1 MRKIEARA
9 PWVDRWGYS
18 RAVRQG
24 PLIEVGGTTAGKP
37 DGSIVGI
44 DDLYEQTKYAL
55 SVVLDAVSG
64 LGGGVEDV
72 LRTRVFLRDIDDWEA
87 AGRAHVEVFGKHL
100 PTSSC
105 VGGAKLLHPDL
116 LVEIEA
122 TAYVHDPSG
131 SS

>member
-1 MRKIEARA
+1 VKRIEARA
-9 PWVDRWGYS
+9 PWVTRWGYS

-24 PLIEVGGTTAGKP
+24 PLIEVGGTTAGKA
-37 DGSIVGI
+37 DGTIVGV

-55 SVVLDAVSG
+55 SVVLDAIAD

-72 LRTRVFLRDIDDWEA
+72 VRTRVFLRDIDDWES
-87 AGRAHVEVFGKHL
+87 AGRAHAEVFGEHL

-122 TAYVHDPSG
+122 TAYVGATDG
-131 SS
+131 AA